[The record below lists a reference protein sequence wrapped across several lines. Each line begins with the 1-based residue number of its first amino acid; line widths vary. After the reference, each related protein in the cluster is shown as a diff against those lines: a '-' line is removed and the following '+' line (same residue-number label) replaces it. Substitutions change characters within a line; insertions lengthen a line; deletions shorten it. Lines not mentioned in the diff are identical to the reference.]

1 MKIFFAVWAKVLTV
15 LVLFRD
21 PSRPL
26 PARNYIFFVSGM
38 LCSVSW
44 K

>member
-1 MKIFFAVWAKVLTV
+1 LFAVWAKVLTV

-21 PSRPL
+21 PSKPL
-26 PARNYIFFVSGM
+26 PARNYVFFVSEM
-38 LCSVSW
+38 LWSMSF